1 MIAALPGS
9 RPGIGGAAAG
19 QDVAVPSWLVVS
31 IVLSVALTLALNL
44 AIRLFPGAGQR
55 MGEGL
60 ERLAERA
67 AQEHPDDDRR
77 VRVWVPWKLMLVVSL
92 VGTVVLNLVLLL
104 RR

>member
-1 MIAALPGS
+1 M
-9 RPGIGGAAAG
+9 
-19 QDVAVPSWLVVS
+19 PSWLVVS

-60 ERLAERA
+60 DRLAERRRDDDG
-67 AQEHPDDDRR
+67 DDDRR
-77 VRVWVPWKLMLVVSL
+77 VRVWVPWKLMIVVSL
-92 VGTVVLNLVLLL
+92 VGTVLLNLFLLL